1 MFGFS
6 RGAFTAKF
14 LARMV
19 NTVGLLCKG
28 NEEMVPFVY
37 KLYQRSL
44 AGKITTFAKGPNK
57 QRKEAERKAR
67 QDAQRKAAGLA
78 GLPAAKLTHGEDQHL
93 LDGHEDRE
101 HDEGDHEHSC
111 HNDLEAFSHTFCRKE
126 KVDCG
131 HGHTEE
137 QNIKVYFL
145 GLWDCVSSV
154 AVLEQ
159 QSPKP
164 VQMAGTAVHVRHAV
178 AVDERRVKFKAALF
192 AQDKK
197 MSATELGHKHD
208 DHDVEDLKEVWFP
221 GCHGDVGGG
230 WPASRENPLDAKK
243 DVGEW
248 SWWDR
253 VKNVFLK
260 RTDDETSQSLE
271 KGPLQMSDIPLAWMI
286 REIELVGKQDPSAA
300 VKWRG
305 DGLKRF
311 KKKFI
316 KRKYEALDGIY
327 HDSLRFGYGSSLG
340 KVLLWKFLEWL
351 PLIKRWE
358 YIDNDWQFIR
368 FPLNMGNTR
377 DIPRG
382 AELHSSLIYRL
393 KNETLNYFP
402 KNNHGED
409 RSKAAAPCLKHEG
422 KVPDLQPKRPID
434 STSREGTQ
442 LEEVVKKAGGD
453 KIVLKNDDPL
463 KKDWL
468 NEEDVFHRTWTFCP
482 GDPSG

>member
-44 AGKITTFAKGPNK
+44 AGKIRTFAKGPNK
-57 QRKEAERKAR
+57 QRKDAERKA
-67 QDAQRKAAGLA
+67 
-78 GLPAAKLTHGEDQHL
+78 AKLAQLAATGLHHGQDQPL
-93 LDGHEDRE
+93 LPDDDDHE
-101 HDEGDHEHSC
+101 HDEADHKHSA
-111 HNDLEAFSHTFCRKE
+111 HNELEAFSNTFCRKE

-159 QSPKP
+159 QAPKP

-192 AQDKK
+192 AQDEK
-197 MSATELGHKHD
+197 TNTGDTGHAHETHHD
-208 DHDVEDLKEVWFP
+208 EDLKEVWFP

-230 WPASRENPLDAKK
+230 WPASKENPLDTKK
-243 DVGEW
+243 DLGDW

-253 VKNVFLK
+253 IKNVFTK
-260 RTDDETSQSLE
+260 RKDDKLSQSLD

-286 REIELVGKQDPSAA
+286 RELELVGKKDPSAA
-300 VKWRG
+300 VKWRE
-305 DGLKRF
+305 DGLRRF
-311 KKKFI
+311 KKKLMN
-316 KRKYEALDGIY
+316 RKYEALKGIY
-327 HDSLRFGYGSSLG
+327 HDSLRFGYGESLA
-340 KVLLWKFLEWL
+340 KVLLWKFLG
-351 PLIKRWE
+351 K
-358 YIDNDWQFIR
+358 
-368 FPLNMGNTR
+368 FPL
-377 DIPRG
+377 
-382 AELHSSLIYRL
+382 
-393 KNETLNYFP
+393 
-402 KNNHGED
+402 
-409 RSKAAAPCLKHEG
+409 
-422 KVPDLQPKRPID
+422 
-434 STSREGTQ
+434 
-442 LEEVVKKAGGD
+442 
-453 KIVLKNDDPL
+453 
-463 KKDWL
+463 
-468 NEEDVFHRTWTFCP
+468 HRTVIRGQCARLTLEQN
-482 GDPSG
+482 GSR

>member
-44 AGKITTFAKGPNK
+44 AGKIKTFAKGPNR
-57 QRKEAERKAR
+57 QRKDAERKA
-67 QDAQRKAAGLA
+67 AKLA
-78 GLPAAKLTHGEDQHL
+78 RLAAAKFAHREDQHL
-93 LDGHEDRE
+93 LPDHDDHE
-101 HDEGDHEHSC
+101 HDEADHEHSC
-111 HNDLEAFSHTFCRKE
+111 HNELEAFSHTFCRKE

-159 QSPKP
+159 KAPAP

-197 MSATELGHKHD
+197 ITTEELGHEHQTHD
-208 DHDVEDLKEVWFP
+208 DEDLKEVWFP

-230 WPASRENPLDAKK
+230 WPASRENPLDTKK
-243 DVGEW
+243 DLGDW

-260 RTDDETSQSLE
+260 RKDDESSQSLE

-300 VKWRG
+300 VTWRA
-305 DGLKRF
+305 DGLHRF
-311 KKKFI
+311 KRKFMN
-316 KRKYEALDGIY
+316 RKYEALKGIY
-327 HDSLRFGYGSSLG
+327 HDSLRFGYGTSLA
-340 KVLLWKFLEWL
+340 KVLLWKFLG
-351 PLIKRWE
+351 
-358 YIDNDWQFIR
+358 R
-368 FPLNMGNTR
+368 FT
-377 DIPRG
+377 
-382 AELHSSLIYRL
+382 
-393 KNETLNYFP
+393 
-402 KNNHGED
+402 
-409 RSKAAAPCLKHEG
+409 
-422 KVPDLQPKRPID
+422 
-434 STSREGTQ
+434 STATSIG
-442 LEEVVKKAGGD
+442 
-453 KIVLKNDDPL
+453 
-463 KKDWL
+463 
-468 NEEDVFHRTWTFCP
+468 
-482 GDPSG
+482 